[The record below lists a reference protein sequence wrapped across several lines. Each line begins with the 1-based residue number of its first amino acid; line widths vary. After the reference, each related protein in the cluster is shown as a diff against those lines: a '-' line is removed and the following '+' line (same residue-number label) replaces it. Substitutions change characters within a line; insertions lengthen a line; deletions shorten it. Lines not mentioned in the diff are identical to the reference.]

1 MTTNRKA
8 NRRREVFST
17 LIGMLTLSSL
27 LLWSACG
34 GSENTNQNVNAN
46 ATANVNANANKQ
58 IEFASQ
64 PYKLGEVEF
73 ASRQDFVEDIYPR
86 CATEEPPLEQRIAID
101 KRIEAM
107 RESVPE
113 ERAAGSVEIQV
124 FVHILT
130 NAAGTEGNISD
141 ADVQRQIDVLN
152 VAYAGNGP
160 GGTGAATPFRFT
172 LAGVDRTQND
182 AWFNMAY
189 NRDGPTE
196 AERQAKA
203 ALNKGGKSALNLYT
217 AKLADRTLGWARWP
231 WDIAAGVD
239 GVVIRYTTLPG
250 GTSAPYNE
258 GDTATHEVGHWLG
271 LFHTFQ
277 GGCDLP
283 GDEVDDTPAERSPA
297 GGCPTTR
304 DTCPAE
310 PGGDP
315 FDNFMDYTD
324 DSCMFKFTAG
334 QASRMDAAHLRY
346 RRP

>member
-1 MTTNRKA
+1 
-8 NRRREVFST
+8 
-17 LIGMLTLSSL
+17 
-27 LLWSACG
+27 LWSACG
-34 GSENTNQNVNAN
+34 GSENTNQNAN
-46 ATANVNANANKQ
+46 ATANVNANANTNANKQ

-64 PYKLGEVEF
+64 PYKLGEAEF
-73 ASRQDFVEDIYPR
+73 ASRQDFVEDIIPR
-86 CATEEPPLEQRIAID
+86 CATAEPPLEQRIAINR
-101 KRIEAM
+101 RIDAM
-107 RESVPE
+107 REAVPQ
-113 ERAAGSVEIQV
+113 ERAPGTVEIPT

-160 GGTGAATPFRFT
+160 GGTGAPTPFRFT
-172 LAGVDRTQND
+172 LAGIDRTAND
-182 AWFNMAY
+182 AWFNMPF
-189 NRDGPTE
+189 NQDQPTQE
-196 AERQAKA
+196 ERAAKA
-203 ALNKGGKSALNLYT
+203 ALNKGGRSALNLYT
-217 AKLADRTLGWARWP
+217 AKLGDRTLGWARWP

-250 GTSAPYNE
+250 GSEPHYNE
-258 GDTATHEVGHWLG
+258 GDTGTHEVGHWLG

-283 GDEVDDTPAERSPA
+283 GDEVDDTPAERGPA
-297 GGCPTTR
+297 GGCPTSR
-304 DTCPAE
+304 DTCPLE

-324 DSCMFKFTAG
+324 DSCMFKFTAD